1 VPTLTTVSTML
12 DAVMNDLRIP
22 ITNTTERAKI
32 QAQMSYVYGDIC
44 AKQDWWWLQRRT
56 VINTSPKID
65 TGTVNVTENST
76 GVTFSTAPQQFSA
89 NVSVAGYVLI
99 IQGNATD
106 SNAVYRI
113 TSHTSGATAATL
125 DAAYTGTTDTA
136 ATFKMYQVSYDLPA
150 GCGKLLYVK
159 RFGYPERLRRVGIED
174 LSYLQGFDQ
183 SEGKPQVYSIFDF
196 ATNNT
201 VSSVRELQ
209 LHPYPDRNYRLEVWY
224 KLQQAGDLSDM
235 ALPVDYQ
242 QVLNYGTLSRCYPIF
257 LNDTERGKVYTDL
270 FNDVMALMSAQQR
283 EYASD
288 HPGINPSADLYRNR
302 NGRRRWPY
310 TLGNLFDTLPNN
322 P

>member
-1 VPTLTTVSTML
+1 
-12 DAVMNDLRIP
+12 MNAIRIP
-22 ITNTTERAKI
+22 VTNTTERAKFQRI
-32 QAQMSYVYGDIC
+32 VSGVYADIC
-44 AKQDWWWLQRRT
+44 AKSDWWWLQRRT

-76 GVTFSTAPQQFSA
+76 GITFSTAPQQFSA
-89 NVSVAGYVLI
+89 NISVAGYVLI

-113 TSHTSGATAATL
+113 VTHTSGATAATL
-125 DAAYTGTTDTA
+125 DAAYTGTTNTA
-136 ATFKMYQVSYDLPA
+136 ATFKMYQVSYNLPA
-150 GCGKLLYVK
+150 DCGKLLYVK
-159 RFGYPERLRRVGIED
+159 RFGYQEPLRRVGIED
-174 LSYLQGFDQ
+174 LSYLQGFDT

-201 VSSVRELQ
+201 VSTARELQ
-209 LHPYPDRNYRLEVWY
+209 LHPYPDKNYRLEVWY
-224 KLQQAGDLSDM
+224 KRQNTGDTSADFD
-235 ALPVDYQ
+235 LPVDFQ
-242 QVLNYGTLSRCYPIF
+242 QALIYGALGREYAIT
-257 LNDTERGKVYTDL
+257 LNDTERGKYFTDL
-270 FNDVMALMSAQQR
+270 FNDVMALMAAQQR